1 MLTFGQERYPLIEI
15 NGDIK
20 IKAVTFTANGDYI
33 VGGGGGQVGVWSV
46 EDGKQMTLMAARDV
60 RSLAVSQ
67 DGRWIAAGTDMGEV
81 FVYAYLANQRMWN
94 FHALIYFVNN
104 SGARSS

>member
-1 MLTFGQERYPLIEI
+1 MASISW
-15 NGDIK
+15 
-20 IKAVTFTANGDYI
+20 AVVVDKLEYGAWNH
-33 VGGGGGQVGVWSV
+33 
-46 EDGKQMTLMAARDV
+46 DGKQMTLMAVRDV

-94 FHALIYFVNN
+94 SHAVIYFV
-104 SGARSS
+104 GARSS